1 MTTKEYGVMTKK
13 QKLFYIEESNLSIIK
28 SLQEDLGLSSES
40 QVINYL
46 LKQAVEQPA
55 MEQRIAVAV
64 RKELEENYLSK
75 ERIRWGVQTAEQNS
89 MVILDVLNTLLHK
102 EKLSTCIDVDFAP
115 SPVVE
120 QSKERIKK
128 RIHYFKQKSDER
140 KSKGQLMV
148 ERKKEFMK
156 RQK

>member
-1 MTTKEYGVMTKK
+1 MTKK

-55 MEQRIAVAV
+55 MEHRIAVAV

-75 ERIRWGVQTAEQNS
+75 ERIQWGVQTTEQNS

-128 RIHYFKQKSDER
+128 KRIHYFKQKSDER
-140 KSKGQLMV
+140 KSKGQ
-148 ERKKEFMK
+148 
-156 RQK
+156 

>member
-1 MTTKEYGVMTKK
+1 MEKK
-13 QKLFYIEESNLSIIK
+13 QKLFYLEESNLIILK
-28 SLQEDLGLSSES
+28 KLQEELKLSSGS

-46 LKQAVEQPA
+46 LKQATEQPA
-55 MEQRIAVAV
+55 MEEKIAIAV

-115 SPVVE
+115 SPVIE
-120 QSKERIKK
+120 QSKERIKR

-140 KSKGQLMV
+140 KSKGQS
-148 ERKKEFMK
+148 
-156 RQK
+156 

>member
-1 MTTKEYGVMTKK
+1 VTTKEYGVMTKK

-140 KSKGQLMV
+140 KSKGQ
-148 ERKKEFMK
+148 
-156 RQK
+156 

>member
-1 MTTKEYGVMTKK
+1 MTKK

-46 LKQAVEQPA
+46 LKRAVEQPA

-140 KSKGQLMV
+140 KSKGQ
-148 ERKKEFMK
+148 
-156 RQK
+156 

>member
-1 MTTKEYGVMTKK
+1 MEKK
-13 QKLFYIEESNLSIIK
+13 QKLFYLEESNLIILK
-28 SLQEDLGLSSES
+28 KLQEELKLSSGS

-46 LKQAVEQPA
+46 LKQEAEQPA
-55 MEQRIAVAV
+55 MEEKIAIAV

-115 SPVVE
+115 SPVIE
-120 QSKERIKK
+120 QSKERIKR

-140 KSKGQLMV
+140 KSKGQS
-148 ERKKEFMK
+148 
-156 RQK
+156 

>member
-1 MTTKEYGVMTKK
+1 MARK
-13 QKLFYIEESNLSIIK
+13 QKLFYLEESNLIILK
-28 SLQEDLGLSSES
+28 KLQEKLELSSES

-46 LKQAVEQPA
+46 LKQAAEQPA
-55 MEQRIAVAV
+55 MEEMIAIAV

-89 MVILDVLNTLLHK
+89 IVILDVLNTLLHK

-115 SPVVE
+115 SPVIE
-120 QSKERIKK
+120 QSKERIKR

-140 KSKGQLMV
+140 KSKGQS
-148 ERKKEFMK
+148 
-156 RQK
+156 

>member
-46 LKQAVEQPA
+46 LKRAVEQPA

-140 KSKGQLMV
+140 KSKGQ
-148 ERKKEFMK
+148 
-156 RQK
+156 

>member
-75 ERIRWGVQTAEQNS
+75 ERIRWGVQTTEQNS

-140 KSKGQLMV
+140 KSKGQ
-148 ERKKEFMK
+148 
-156 RQK
+156 

>member
-1 MTTKEYGVMTKK
+1 MTTKEYGVMTRK

-75 ERIRWGVQTAEQNS
+75 DRIRWGVQTAEQNS

-140 KSKGQLMV
+140 KSKGQ
-148 ERKKEFMK
+148 
-156 RQK
+156 

>member
-1 MTTKEYGVMTKK
+1 
-13 QKLFYIEESNLSIIK
+13 
-28 SLQEDLGLSSES
+28 
-40 QVINYL
+40 
-46 LKQAVEQPA
+46 
-55 MEQRIAVAV
+55 MEHRIAVAV

-75 ERIRWGVQTAEQNS
+75 ERIQWGVQTTEQNS

-140 KSKGQLMV
+140 KSKGQ
-148 ERKKEFMK
+148 
-156 RQK
+156 

>member
-1 MTTKEYGVMTKK
+1 MTKK

-64 RKELEENYLSK
+64 RKELEGNYLSK

-140 KSKGQLMV
+140 KSKGQ
-148 ERKKEFMK
+148 
-156 RQK
+156 

>member
-1 MTTKEYGVMTKK
+1 MTKK

-120 QSKERIKK
+120 QSKGRIKK

-140 KSKGQLMV
+140 KSKGQ
-148 ERKKEFMK
+148 
-156 RQK
+156 

>member
-55 MEQRIAVAV
+55 MEQRIAIAV

-140 KSKGQLMV
+140 KSKGQ
-148 ERKKEFMK
+148 
-156 RQK
+156 

>member
-1 MTTKEYGVMTKK
+1 MTTKEYGVMIKK

-28 SLQEDLGLSSES
+28 SLQKDLGLSSES

-140 KSKGQLMV
+140 KSKGQ
-148 ERKKEFMK
+148 
-156 RQK
+156 

>member
-1 MTTKEYGVMTKK
+1 MEKK
-13 QKLFYIEESNLSIIK
+13 QKLFYLEESNLIILK
-28 SLQEDLGLSSES
+28 KLQEELKLSSGS

-55 MEQRIAVAV
+55 MEEKIAIAV

-89 MVILDVLNTLLHK
+89 MIILDALNTLLHK
-102 EKLSTCIDVDFAP
+102 EKLSTCIDIDFAP
-115 SPVVE
+115 SPVIE
-120 QSKERIKK
+120 QSKERIKR

-140 KSKGQLMV
+140 KSKGQS
-148 ERKKEFMK
+148 
-156 RQK
+156 

>member
-1 MTTKEYGVMTKK
+1 MERK

-28 SLQEDLGLSSES
+28 TLKEDLGLSSES

-89 MVILDVLNTLLHK
+89 MIILDVLNTLLHK
-102 EKLSTCIDVDFAP
+102 EKLSTCIDIDFAP
-115 SPVVE
+115 SPVIE
-120 QSKERIKK
+120 QSKERIKR

-140 KSKGQLMV
+140 KSKGQS
-148 ERKKEFMK
+148 
-156 RQK
+156 

>member
-128 RIHYFKQKSDER
+128 RIHYIKQKSDER
-140 KSKGQLMV
+140 KSKGQ
-148 ERKKEFMK
+148 
-156 RQK
+156 

>member
-1 MTTKEYGVMTKK
+1 MTKK
-13 QKLFYIEESNLSIIK
+13 EKLFYIEESNLSIIK

-55 MEQRIAVAV
+55 MEHRIAVAV

-75 ERIRWGVQTAEQNS
+75 ERIQWGVQTTEQNS

-140 KSKGQLMV
+140 KSKGQ
-148 ERKKEFMK
+148 
-156 RQK
+156 

>member
-1 MTTKEYGVMTKK
+1 MTKK

-55 MEQRIAVAV
+55 MEQRIAIAV

-140 KSKGQLMV
+140 KSKGQ
-148 ERKKEFMK
+148 
-156 RQK
+156 

>member
-1 MTTKEYGVMTKK
+1 MERK

-28 SLQEDLGLSSES
+28 TLKEDLGLSSES

-140 KSKGQLMV
+140 KSKGQN
-148 ERKKEFMK
+148 
-156 RQK
+156 

>member
-64 RKELEENYLSK
+64 RKELEGNYLSK

-140 KSKGQLMV
+140 KSKGQ
-148 ERKKEFMK
+148 
-156 RQK
+156 

>member
-1 MTTKEYGVMTKK
+1 MEKK
-13 QKLFYIEESNLSIIK
+13 QKLFYLEESNLIILK
-28 SLQEDLGLSSES
+28 KLQEELKLSSGS

-46 LKQAVEQPA
+46 LKQAAEQPA
-55 MEQRIAVAV
+55 MEEKIAIAV

-140 KSKGQLMV
+140 KSKGQ
-148 ERKKEFMK
+148 
-156 RQK
+156 